1 MNKTCQKCNAEK
13 RISDY
18 YPGRHHCKTCVLEVG
33 RKRRQCD
40 RDAAE
45 SDSTWG
51 ESLYILSNPRIGGEV
66 KVGRAACPTGRAQI
80 LSNGQNFTL
89 DVNHTYSP
97 QGLPGDD
104 GPSTPCAVAGQRRAR
119 PRAVQAASGA
129 GRLAGSSSHP
139 RARPKHF
146 LTLRALM
153 VSTGGASLHPRPNP
167 RPSRG
172 GASLHPGCAY
182 LHADRRCSQPRRP
195 ASA

>member
-1 MNKTCQKCNAEK
+1 MHLRLTKGLRMNKTCQKCNTEK

-40 RDAAE
+40 RAAAE

-89 DVNHTYSP
+89 DVNHAYAHR
-97 QGLPGDD
+97 GYLEEMG
-104 GPSTPCAVAGQRRAR
+104 
-119 PRAVQAASGA
+119 
-129 GRLAGSSSHP
+129 GSL
-139 RARPKHF
+139 F
-146 LTLRALM
+146 
-153 VSTGGASLHPRPNP
+153 
-167 RPSRG
+167 
-172 GASLHPGCAY
+172 C
-182 LHADRRCSQPRRP
+182 
-195 ASA
+195 